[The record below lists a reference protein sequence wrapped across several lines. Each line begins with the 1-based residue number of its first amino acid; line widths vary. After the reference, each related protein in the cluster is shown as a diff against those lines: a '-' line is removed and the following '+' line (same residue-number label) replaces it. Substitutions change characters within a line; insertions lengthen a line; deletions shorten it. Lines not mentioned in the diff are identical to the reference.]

1 MNSIRL
7 DKKTKKKLVM
17 PNVYVILFFIMIAA
31 ALATYLIPA
40 GQFARVQDLATGREI
55 IDPSSFH
62 FIASTPTS
70 FVDFFRSIPLG
81 MREAVDIIFMVVLT
95 MAGIEIIIQT
105 GALNN
110 AISSL
115 MKVTKGKEYY
125 MVILISII
133 FTAIGAFVGWA
144 EGILM
149 FIPIGVALSIA
160 LGFDAMVGFMMI
172 TATAGVGFAIGPTN
186 IYTVGVA
193 QGILGLP
200 LFSGIGFRLAIL
212 PIFTIV
218 TIAYILIY
226 AKKIIAAGITI
237 GLARS
242 ILVIIDN
249 AQIIDTIIYSLAN
262 AIQILPTYLSA
273 WGMYVVQTAINF
285 FIPSGSG
292 QAVVTV
298 PILGPLSEMIGSTQQ
313 VAVLA
318 YQLGDGFTNRLFPTS
333 AALMAGLAMAGGIP
347 YDRYV
352 KHAGWLMLIWFCLLY
367 TSDAADEEDSVA
379 LGGTRI

>member
-1 MNSIRL
+1 MNDIRS
-7 DKKTKKKLVM
+7 DKKTKKKFVI
-17 PNVYVILFFIMIAA
+17 PNVYVILFFIMLLA

-40 GQFARVQDLATGREI
+40 GQFARIQDLATGREI
-55 IDPSSFH
+55 IDPSSFQ
-62 FIASTPTS
+62 FIASSPVS

-226 AKKIIAAGITI
+226 AKKVKNNPELSVVSGLELDVDVVDLENPKEFTLRDKLVLLTLVTAFTVAVFGCLKLGWFMVEIGASFTFFGIVGGLIAGMSLNKIAENYGLGAKKIIAAGITI

-249 AQIIDTIIYSLAN
+249 AQIIDTIIY
-262 AIQILPTYLSA
+262 
-273 WGMYVVQTAINF
+273 G
-285 FIPSGSG
+285 
-292 QAVVTV
+292 
-298 PILGPLSEMIGSTQQ
+298 
-313 VAVLA
+313 
-318 YQLGDGFTNRLFPTS
+318 
-333 AALMAGLAMAGGIP
+333 
-347 YDRYV
+347 
-352 KHAGWLMLIWFCLLY
+352 
-367 TSDAADEEDSVA
+367 
-379 LGGTRI
+379 